1 MHQAGAAVD
10 KGLTFLKLEFLHILC
25 SHEHHVV
32 LNLPFPVEHE
42 EKEQVKLCFIKP
54 LRRRSVTFLTIMS
67 KLASPE
73 VGLSRRA

>member
-42 EKEQVKLCFIKP
+42 EKEQVTCLDFPKHFKRLFYKN
-54 LRRRSVTFLTIMS
+54 LFKV
-67 KLASPE
+67 
-73 VGLSRRA
+73 